1 MAVRWVYSSR
11 IFQAFDIELTRM
23 LPMIKKVLVS
33 LLVIVLA
40 IGALAWFK
48 RIDLMLAL
56 VKFKSDR
63 EFVIAPNRDLPWEQG
78 PQQALAGQ
86 AERPPNIIL
95 ILADDLGYNDISTFG
110 GGVAGGRVQTP
121 NIDQLAAQGAVFS
134 QAYAGNATCAPSR
147 AMIMTG
153 RYPTRTGFEFTPTPS
168 GMGPMVS
175 AVSNSL
181 DNGLPPGLFN
191 KAGAADAPTYGQQG
205 LPGSE
210 VTIAEV
216 LRDRGYHTAHIG
228 KWHLGRGEGFAP
240 MDQGFDESLLM
251 ASGLYL
257 PEDDPGVVNAKLD
270 FDPIDRFLWARLNYA
285 NSFNNRGD
293 ERFEPGGYLTD
304 YWTDESIEVIKANKN
319 RPFFLY
325 LAHWGTHTPLQA
337 TREDYEAVGDIKP
350 HRLRVYAAMIRALD
364 RSVGRIMATL
374 EQEGLAENTIVMFS
388 SDNGG
393 PGYIGLPEVNAP
405 FRGWKLTNFEGGLRV
420 PMFVKWP
427 ARIAPGTTIDT
438 PVAHI
443 DMMPTMAAAA
453 QAAPPQ
459 GVAIDGLDLLPLATG
474 EAAESWSRETLFWQS
489 GYYRVVRHGDWKLQV
504 SEKPN
509 KAWLFNL
516 AEDPTEQNNLDQSR
530 PDKLAELTALLDAH
544 RASARKPLY
553 PFVAELP
560 VAVDKNLSDHFE
572 DGDEYIYWPN

>member
-1 MAVRWVYSSR
+1 
-11 IFQAFDIELTRM
+11 
-23 LPMIKKVLVS
+23 MIKKSLVS
-33 LLVIVLA
+33 LLLIAIA

-56 VKFKSDR
+56 VKFRSER
-63 EFVIAPNRDLPWEQG
+63 EFVVAPNRDIPWDRG
-78 PQQALAGQ
+78 PQEAQSAP

-121 NIDQLAAQGAVFS
+121 HIDQLAAQGAIFE

-153 RYPTRTGFEFTPTPS
+153 RYPTRTGFEFTPTPP
-168 GMGPMVS
+168 GMGPMVNMIGGS
-175 AVSNSL
+175 I

-191 KAGAADAPTYGQQG
+191 ETGAAEALPFQEQG
-205 LPGSE
+205 LPSEE
-210 VTIAEV
+210 VTVAEV
-216 LRDRGYHTAHIG
+216 LRDRGYYTAHIG

-240 MDQGFDESLLM
+240 NDQGFVDSLLM

-257 PEDDPGVVNAKLD
+257 PEDDPEVVNAKLD
-270 FDPIDRFLWARLNYA
+270 FDPIDQFLWARLDYA
-285 NSFNNRGD
+285 ASFNNRGG

-304 YWTDESIEVIKANKN
+304 YWTDESIEVIRANRN

-325 LAHWGTHTPLQA
+325 LAHWGVHTPLQA

-364 RSVGRIMATL
+364 RSVGRIMAAL
-374 EQEGLAENTIVMFS
+374 EEEGLADNTIVIFS

-393 PGYIGLPEVNAP
+393 PGYIGLPDINAP
-405 FRGWKLTNFEGGLRV
+405 YRGWKLTNFEGGLRV
-420 PMFVKWP
+420 PIFVKWP
-427 ARIAPGTTIDT
+427 SRIATGTRIDT

-443 DMMPTMAAAA
+443 DLMPTMVAAA
-453 QAAPPQ
+453 QAAPPRD
-459 GVAIDGLDLLPLATG
+459 VEIDGRDLLPLATG
-474 EAAESWSRETLFWQS
+474 EGAENWSRETLFWQS

-504 SEKPN
+504 SENPD
-509 KAWLFNL
+509 KAWLYNL
-516 AEDPTEQNNLDQSR
+516 AEDPTEQNNLAESR
-530 PDKLAELTALLDAH
+530 IDKLGELQALLDAH
-544 RASARKPLY
+544 QASARKPLY
-553 PFVAELP
+553 PYVAELP
-560 VAVDKNLSDHFE
+560 VAIDKTLAERFE
-572 DGDEYIYWPN
+572 SGDEYIYWPN